1 MEAAAV
7 TTRDFLT
14 AQRRSTF
21 NFAVNIN
28 VGVSSLSRFNR
39 FTVVLQVIDLLKE
52 RPSAG
57 LKQRLKQSFLG
68 KCVCQSAF
76 RRLVGLGPTRFEKL
90 RCAASNGEAAP
101 IDRRTLPRKLLC
113 NNKVSIE
120 RRSAVTEFLSELYN
134 TLSEPMPEA
143 NSTLKRKADFAFGKG
158 DGQVLPHP
166 MRFRRHRGRRP
177 RMAAKNH
184 RGKERPLLRLLP
196 PGSFSDYLT
205 MFHAKHPQ
213 FSNLSLKLFC
223 SESRSDFK

>member
-1 MEAAAV
+1 MSKTRAAMASQ
-7 TTRDFLT
+7 T
-14 AQRRSTF
+14 
-21 NFAVNIN
+21 
-28 VGVSSLSRFNR
+28 
-39 FTVVLQVIDLLKE
+39 LQVIALLREKPCGGA
-52 RPSAG
+52 RARF
-57 LKQRLKQSFLG
+57 KHSFLG
-68 KCVCQSAF
+68 KAVCQSAF

-90 RCAASNGEAAP
+90 RHAELHDEGAP
-101 IDRRTLPRKLLC
+101 IDRRTLPRKLIC
-113 NNKVSIE
+113 NRKVSIE

-184 RGKERPLLRLLP
+184 RGKDRPLLRLLP

-205 MFHAKHPQ
+205 MFRAKRPE

-223 SESRSDFK
+223 AESQSEFK